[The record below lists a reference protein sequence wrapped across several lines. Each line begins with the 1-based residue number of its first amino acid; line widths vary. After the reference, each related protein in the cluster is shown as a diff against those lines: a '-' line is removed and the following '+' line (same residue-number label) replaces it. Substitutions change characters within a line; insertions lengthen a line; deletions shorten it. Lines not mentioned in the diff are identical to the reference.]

1 MRCKNYLRL
10 PLGVAIPWWLLLVP
24 LFFYSGKSYAN
35 SESPDASEYTSSQQE
50 KVKITGQ
57 VTDIQGVGLP
67 GAAVREKGNESNGTS
82 TDIDGNFT
90 ITVGNP
96 NW

>member
-35 SESPDASEYTSSQQE
+35 SESPDASEYTRSQQE

-57 VTDIQGVGLP
+57 EIGRAHV
-67 GAAVREKGNESNGTS
+67 
-82 TDIDGNFT
+82 
-90 ITVGNP
+90 
-96 NW
+96 